1 MHLQILKCPF
11 LSFISGTHLGLIFKK
26 GFSSSFLS
34 SSSFTV
40 CVDSP
45 ICMYPRSGSPPSL
58 PAHQPLQDHGYERAR
73 ANVRDITHHFI
84 KIKKNF
90 KQKSMFYLPYLYLM
104 GGVFSFST
112 WWSRGVKIL
121 QASLNSSLWWNK
133 SNSEMVVSELF

>member
-45 ICMYPRSGSPPSL
+45 ICKYPRSGSPPSL
-58 PAHQPLQDHGYERAR
+58 PAHQPRQDHGYERTR

-84 KIKKNF
+84 KKKL
-90 KQKSMFYLPYLYLM
+90 KKKHVLPSIFVFDGWRLLPLYLM
-104 GGVFSFST
+104 KQ
-112 WWSRGVKIL
+112 R
-121 QASLNSSLWWNK
+121 
-133 SNSEMVVSELF
+133 SEDSPGFPQLITLMK